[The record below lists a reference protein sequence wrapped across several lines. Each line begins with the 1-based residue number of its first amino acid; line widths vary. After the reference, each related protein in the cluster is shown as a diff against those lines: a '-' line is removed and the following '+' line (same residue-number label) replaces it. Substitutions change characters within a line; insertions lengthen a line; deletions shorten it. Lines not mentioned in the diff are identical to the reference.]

1 MGAFSFNSSSS
12 LENEN
17 STFLS
22 PESNK
27 SKGHRRT
34 MEGYDP
40 VAFKDG
46 VLLMRSRSIPFIV
59 RQGAKLCPLV
69 GQVIDFIP
77 LDFHIP

>member
-1 MGAFSFNSSSS
+1 
-12 LENEN
+12 
-17 STFLS
+17 
-22 PESNK
+22 
-27 SKGHRRT
+27 

-69 GQVIDFIP
+69 GQVIDFLP